1 MNTVILYGD
10 KKDNPIIN
18 SLKKILKENNCIN
31 IFEQNSINSEGEGE
45 IINIILTNNIRI
57 LDIKDAVIIL
67 LSNAKINNIK
77 FIEKSCKIIINAN
90 NTKQISKMSK
100 YSNKIYTCG
109 FSSKDYVTFSSR
121 NKDSAVVSLQRS
133 IKVSKNKS
141 CEPFETPCII
151 NSDIDD
157 FSILSCILTIVFL
170 VNQNENI
177 KCDLTRIYFS

>member
-10 KKDNPIIN
+10 KKDNPIIM
-18 SLKKILKENNCIN
+18 SLKKLLKENNCIN
-31 IFEQNSINSEGEGE
+31 IFEQNSISCEGTGE
-45 IINIILTNNIRI
+45 MINIILTNNIKI
-57 LDIKDAVIIL
+57 LNIKEAVIIL

-77 FIEKSCKIIINAN
+77 FIEKTCKIIINAN
-90 NTKQISKMSK
+90 NTKQITKMSK
-100 YSNKIYTCG
+100 YSNQIYTCG

-133 IKVSKNKS
+133 IKVSKNKT

-157 FSILSCILTIVFL
+157 YCILSCILTLIFL
-170 VNQNENI
+170 SNQNENI
-177 KCDLTRIYFS
+177 KSDLTKIYFS